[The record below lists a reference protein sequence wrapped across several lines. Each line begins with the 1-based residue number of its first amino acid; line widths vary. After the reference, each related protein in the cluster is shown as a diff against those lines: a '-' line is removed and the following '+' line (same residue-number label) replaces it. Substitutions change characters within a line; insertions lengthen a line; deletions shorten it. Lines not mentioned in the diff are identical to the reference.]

1 MVANLKAR
9 NVLLVLLGVAALV
22 MKSRYS
28 GPLAEIVHNYGGN
41 LAASFAVYFMIRIVV
56 LNRKYE
62 RLLSASAA
70 FLAVGLFE
78 ATDGFWVMTNVYDP
92 VDFVGNALGVGAAFV
107 LDTVAFGSL
116 WPTSGHEPT

>member
-1 MVANLKAR
+1 MLANVKAR

-41 LAASFAVYFMIRIVV
+41 LAASFAVYFMIRIAV
-56 LNRKYE
+56 LNRKYG
-62 RLLSASAA
+62 RLLIAGAA

-92 VDFVGNALGVGAAFV
+92 VDFVGDALGVGVAFV
-107 LDTVAFGSL
+107 LDTVAFAVDNKRA
-116 WPTSGHEPT
+116 

>member
-28 GPLAEIVHNYGGN
+28 GPFPQIVHNYGGN
-41 LAASFAVYFMIRIVV
+41 LAASFAVYFMIGIVV
-56 LNRKYE
+56 LNRKYG
-62 RLLSASAA
+62 RLLSASVA

-78 ATDGFWVMTNVYDP
+78 ATDGFWLMTNVYDP
-92 VDFVGNALGVGAAFV
+92 VDFVGDALGVGVAFV
-107 LDTVAFGSL
+107 VDTVTYYSL
-116 WPTSGHEPT
+116 WPTSGRDPT

>member
-1 MVANLKAR
+1 MAANLKAR
-9 NVLLVLLGVAALV
+9 NVFLVLLGVAALV
-22 MKSRYS
+22 MKSHYS
-28 GPLAEIVHNYGGN
+28 GPLADIVHNYGGN

-92 VDFVGNALGVGAAFV
+92 VDFVANALGVGVAFMV
-107 LDTVAFGSL
+107 DTVAFWGL
-116 WPTSGHEPT
+116 WPTRGRDPT